1 MRGVYVMWHV
11 YQVRNTKKLDPLR
24 LLAPRAHSGIRG
36 YGNTPPHAR
45 LPRRR
50 SRVAEEGA
58 ASALALQL
66 RVDLET
72 EATVKSKL
80 NTCGQGVAARG
91 VKVGGGSWR
100 GVQHADAAHKCGY
113 GGQLL
118 LQGWCRAV
126 RVGCMHAWL
135 AYAAR
140 AGVQLVISGSRAGRR
155 LCARGRPHLNFDGGR
170 DLDEALSQPPR

>member
-1 MRGVYVMWHV
+1 MTLKKHSPR
-11 YQVRNTKKLDPLR
+11 QNTQKSR
-24 LLAPRAHSGIRG
+24 SA
-36 YGNTPPHAR
+36 PHAPPSAHR
-45 LPRRR
+45 GRTHSR
-50 SRVAEEGA
+50 SPASQAPAAEADA

-72 EATVKSKL
+72 EATMKSKL

-100 GVQHADAAHKCGY
+100 GVQHADAAHTCGH
-113 GGQLL
+113 GGQLW

-126 RVGCMHAWL
+126 GVGCMHVWL

-155 LCARGRPHLNFDGGR
+155 LCARGRPHLNFDRGR
-170 DLDEALSQPPR
+170 DLDDALSQPPR